1 MRNNKSTAEMS
12 LRANECVEVLY
23 QQILGNIKRDG
34 QGQFYNVRTEIEVLP
49 FSKTEVFIQLL
60 K

>member
-1 MRNNKSTAEMS
+1 MINNYTTARLP
-12 LRANECVEVLY
+12 LRPSESVDILH

-34 QGQFYNVRTEIEVLP
+34 QGQFHNVEPTIDVDCEHSEIFVKE
-49 FSKTEVFIQLL
+49 L